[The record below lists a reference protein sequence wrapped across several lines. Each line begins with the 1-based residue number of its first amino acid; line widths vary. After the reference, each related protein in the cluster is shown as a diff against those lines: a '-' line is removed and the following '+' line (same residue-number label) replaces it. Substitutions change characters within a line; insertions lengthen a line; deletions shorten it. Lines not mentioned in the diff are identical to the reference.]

1 MVARDVLVVA
11 RRRAGLTQRQLASRM
26 GCPQSTIGRW
36 ETGAREPRFADV
48 SKALGACGFELG
60 QWLFTHDASLI
71 YDASTRL
78 ELNPLERLRKV
89 HGSRELAQAL
99 TEVANSG
106 MQCVVVG
113 EVASA
118 LQGWAL
124 SLAGRVLEL
133 VIDERDRDRLLAVL
147 RAAGAQPAAM
157 VDRRPRWQAQNVERV
172 VLPAGTAVELVHA
185 PAGIPAYRQLAA
197 NADRLSLDEVEQRVA
212 SVHDLIV
219 MAEASANSG
228 ARGFLPALYA
238 VLDARRVPDRLDNWP
253 TTAPRGR
260 RRLQDG

>member
-11 RRRAGLTQRQLASRM
+11 RRRAGLTQRQLASRL

-36 ETGAREPRFADV
+36 ETGAREPSFTEV
-48 SKALGACGFELG
+48 TKALSACGFELG
-60 QWLFTHDASLI
+60 QWLFTHDTSLI
-71 YDASTRL
+71 FDSSTRL
-78 ELNPLERLRKV
+78 ELTPLERLQKV

-99 TEVANSG
+99 TEVATSG

-118 LQGWAL
+118 LQGWPL

-133 VIDERDRDRLLAVL
+133 VVDERDRDRLLAVR

-172 VLPAGTAVELVHA
+172 VLPDGTAAELLHA
-185 PAGIPAYRQLAA
+185 PAGIPEYRQLAA
-197 NADRLSLDEVEQRVA
+197 SADRLSLAGVEQRVA

-219 MAEASANSG
+219 MAEASANTG
-228 ARGFLPALYA
+228 AQGFIPALYA
-238 VLDARRVPDRLDNWP
+238 VLDARRAGPPRQRP

-260 RRLQDG
+260 PYSRDG